1 MIRWCLNWHVLQ
13 KKLKTKSY
21 LKLSL
26 IVGCDCKRGRD
37 YSQPQ
42 KIALPKFNTKIV
54 IINFLNVLTYDIFY
68 VLVDG
73 LIMSWVTISV
83 EAIEITFSE
92 LWYLTFRQHSLKT
105 WHITKKQKAFLIFI
119 LFICGCWQR
128 CKKNYRNVRQISR
141 HYFTVTRCSLFQSC
155 FVALMVAIYCDV
167 SSMRFLQDFVI
178 VGCLIRNNI
187 CYLKFYFNSVFKTS
201 SNYLIMLFKIASNGH
216 PLCYFWSDQIHFP
229 FIFCRINVH
238 RFIMIVLESNYA
250 KLKRNLFLL

>member
-1 MIRWCLNWHVLQ
+1 MGELLTT
-13 KKLKTKSY
+13 L
-21 LKLSL
+21 
-26 IVGCDCKRGRD
+26 
-37 YSQPQ
+37 

-167 SSMRFLQDFVI
+167 TSMRFLQDFVV
-178 VGCLIRNNI
+178 VGFLIRNFLSLI
-187 CYLKFYFNSVFKTS
+187 LIVFSKHLLTISLCYLK
-201 SNYLIMLFKIASNGH
+201 
-216 PLCYFWSDQIHFP
+216 
-229 FIFCRINVH
+229 
-238 RFIMIVLESNYA
+238 
-250 KLKRNLFLL
+250 